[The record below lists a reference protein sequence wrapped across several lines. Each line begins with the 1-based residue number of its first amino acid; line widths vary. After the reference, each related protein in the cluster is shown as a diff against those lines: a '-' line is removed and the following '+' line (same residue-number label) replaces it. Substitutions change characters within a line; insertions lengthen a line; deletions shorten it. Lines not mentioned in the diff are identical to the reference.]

1 MSTYETIKMLCKE
14 RGIAVTALEKE
25 LGFGRG
31 SIGKLRNSQTSAERL
46 QKIAD
51 YFNVTV
57 DYLVNSA
64 TEVELSTL
72 DPRVFNRIISLCDKR
87 GINQSDLEKELG
99 FGKGT
104 ISKWKFNPNPSA
116 EKLLLVANYFNV
128 STDFLLKGTNSNGLT
143 EKDSKDIAKDLDSI
157 MEKLTSGENGPASYN
172 GEELSPEAAEL
183 FKDEL
188 EIALKRLKLI
198 NKEKYT
204 PKKYKK

>member
-1 MSTYETIKMLCKE
+1 MSTYETIKTLCKE

-57 DYLVNSA
+57 DYLVNGA
-64 TEVELSTL
+64 TEVEPSAL
-72 DPRVFNRIISLCDKR
+72 DPRVFNRIISLCDTR

-104 ISKWKFNPNPSA
+104 ISKWKSNPNPSA

-128 STDFLLKGTNSNGLT
+128 STDFLLKGTDNNGLT
-143 EKDSKDIAKDLDSI
+143 EKDKKDIAKDLDSI
-157 MEKLTSGENGPASYN
+157 MDKLTSGEDGPASYN
-172 GEELSPEAAEL
+172 GEELSPDAAEL
-183 FKDEL
+183 FRDEL
-188 EIALKRLKLI
+188 EIALKRLKII

>member
-72 DPRVFNRIISLCDKR
+72 GPRVFNRIISLCDKR
-87 GINQSDLEKELG
+87 GINQSDLEKELD

-128 STDFLLKGTNSNGLT
+128 STDFLLKGTDSNGLT

-172 GEELSPEAAEL
+172 GEEISPEAAEL

>member
-1 MSTYETIKMLCKE
+1 MNL
-14 RGIAVTALEKE
+14 
-25 LGFGRG
+25 
-31 SIGKLRNSQTSAERL
+31 
-46 QKIAD
+46 
-51 YFNVTV
+51 
-57 DYLVNSA
+57 
-64 TEVELSTL
+64 
-72 DPRVFNRIISLCDKR
+72 FNRIISLCDKR

-104 ISKWKFNPNPSA
+104 ISKWKSNPNPSA
-116 EKLLLVANYFNV
+116 EKLLLIANYFDV
-128 STDFLLKGTNSNGLT
+128 TTDFLLKGIDNNGLT
-143 EKDSKDIAKDLDSI
+143 EKDNKDISKDLDNI

-172 GEELSPEAAEL
+172 GEEISPGAAEL